1 MQSLLSTPG
10 ALRLFGS
17 SIIARLPVVMLSIGL
32 IVHAQRLTGS
42 FAAAGL
48 VAATLAIAE
57 GGGGPLLGRLVDR
70 CGQTLVLLAGAG
82 VAGAALAAIALL
94 PAGVPVWLL
103 VGLAAVLGLTLPPV
117 GACMRCLLPEV
128 VCGDDALRAAYA
140 AETTA
145 AELTWIAG
153 PPLVLLL
160 AGLFSTGAALLV
172 AGVILVSATAAFAL
186 QPASRSWRPKSHSSV
201 RAGGALRAPA
211 MRTLVLVL
219 VAVGVLFGAVEVAV
233 AAAAHA
239 SGSPASAGPLLG
251 IWGAGSVVGGLIAAR
266 AGGGARGGAGLAL
279 ILTALAGT
287 HLALAVVAN
296 NRVGLVVGL
305 AFAGAAIAPT
315 LATVYTMV
323 EHAAPTGT
331 LTEAFAWLSTASAI
345 GTSLGAAGAGAVA
358 SASGPA
364 AAFVLAGGAGA
375 AAVVIAV
382 LGTRTL
388 RVEPRWYVSP
398 VQVASQS

>member
-17 SIIARLPVVMLSIGL
+17 SILARLPVVMLSIGL
-32 IVHAQRLTGS
+32 IVHAQRLTES
-42 FAAAGL
+42 FAAAGV

-70 CGQTLVLLAGAG
+70 CGQTIVLLAGAG
-82 VAGAALAAIALL
+82 VAGAALAVIALL

-103 VGLAAVLGLTLPPV
+103 VVLAAVLGLALPPI
-117 GACMRCLLPEV
+117 GACMRALLPDV
-128 VCGDDALRAAYA
+128 VCEDELRSAYA

-160 AGLFSTGAALLV
+160 AAVFSTGVALLV
-172 AGVILVSATAAFAL
+172 AGVILVSATTAFAV
-186 QPASRSWRPKSHSSV
+186 QPASRAWRPNPAPPV
-201 RAGGALRAPA
+201 RRGGSLRAPA
-211 MRTLVLVL
+211 IRTLVFVL
-219 VAVGVLFGAVEVAV
+219 VAVGVVFGAVEVAV

-251 IWGAGSVVGGLIAAR
+251 IWGGGSVVGGLIAAR
-266 AGGGARGGAGLAL
+266 AGGGARTGAGLAL
-279 ILTALAGT
+279 ILVALSGT
-287 HLALAVVAN
+287 HLALAAVADN
-296 NRVGLVVGL
+296 HAGLAIGL

-323 EHAAPTGT
+323 EHAAPAGT
-331 LTEAFAWLSTASAI
+331 LTEAFAWLNTASAI

-358 SASGPA
+358 STSGPA

-388 RVEPRWYVSP
+388 RDEPRWYVSQ
-398 VQVASQS
+398 VQVASQL

>member
-17 SIIARLPVVMLSIGL
+17 SILARLPVVMLSIGL
-32 IVHAQRLTGS
+32 IVHAQRLTES
-42 FAAAGL
+42 FAAAGV

-70 CGQTLVLLAGAG
+70 CGQTIVLLAGAG
-82 VAGAALAAIALL
+82 VAGAALAVIALL

-103 VGLAAVLGLTLPPV
+103 VVLAAVLGLALPPI
-117 GACMRCLLPEV
+117 GACMRALLPDV
-128 VCGDDALRAAYA
+128 VCEDELRSAYA

-160 AGLFSTGAALLV
+160 AAVFSTGVALLV
-172 AGVILVSATAAFAL
+172 AGVILVSATTAFAV
-186 QPASRSWRPKSHSSV
+186 QPASRAWRPNPATPV
-201 RAGGALRAPA
+201 RRGGSLRAPA
-211 MRTLVLVL
+211 IRTLVFVL
-219 VAVGVLFGAVEVAV
+219 VAVGVVFGAVEVAV

-251 IWGAGSVVGGLIAAR
+251 IWGGGSVVGGLIAAR
-266 AGGGARGGAGLAL
+266 AGGGARTGAGLAL
-279 ILTALAGT
+279 ILVALSGT
-287 HLALAVVAN
+287 HLALAAVADN
-296 NRVGLVVGL
+296 HAGLAIGL

-323 EHAAPTGT
+323 EHAAPAGT
-331 LTEAFAWLSTASAI
+331 LTEAFAWLNTASAI

-358 SASGPA
+358 STSGPA

-388 RVEPRWYVSP
+388 RDEPRWYVSQ
-398 VQVASQS
+398 VQVASQL

>member
-1 MQSLLSTPG
+1 M
-10 ALRLFGS
+10 FGS

-70 CGQTLVLLAGAG
+70 CGQTIVLLAGAG

-94 PAGVPVWLL
+94 PAGVPTWLL
-103 VGLAAVLGLTLPPV
+103 VALAAVLGLALPPV
-117 GACMRCLLPEV
+117 GACMRALLPDV
-128 VCGDDALRAAYA
+128 VSEDKLRSAYA

-160 AGLFSTGAALLV
+160 AAAFSTGAALLV
-172 AGVILVSATAAFAL
+172 AGVILVSATTAFAV
-186 QPASRSWRPKSHSSV
+186 QPASRAWRPKPAQNAC
-201 RAGGALRAPA
+201 RGGSLRAPA
-211 MRTLVLVL
+211 MRTLVFVL
-219 VAVGVLFGAVEVAV
+219 VAVGVVFGAVEVAV

-266 AGGGARGGAGLAL
+266 AGGGARSGAGLAL
-279 ILTALAGT
+279 ILAALAGT
-287 HLALAVVAN
+287 HLALAAVAD
-296 NRVGLVVGL
+296 NRVGLAIGL

-323 EHAAPTGT
+323 EHAAPAGT
-331 LTEAFAWLSTASAI
+331 LTEAFAWLNTASAI

-364 AAFVLAGGAGA
+364 SAFVLAGGAGA

-388 RVEPRWYVSP
+388 RDEPRWYGSP

>member
-17 SIIARLPVVMLSIGL
+17 SILARLPVVMLSIGL

-42 FAAAGL
+42 FAAAGV

-70 CGQTLVLLAGAG
+70 CGQTIVLLAGAG
-82 VAGAALAAIALL
+82 VAGAALAVIALL

-103 VGLAAVLGLTLPPV
+103 VVLAAVLGLALPPI
-117 GACMRCLLPEV
+117 GACMRALLPDV
-128 VCGDDALRAAYA
+128 VCEDELRSAYA

-160 AGLFSTGAALLV
+160 AAVFSTGVALLV
-172 AGVILVSATAAFAL
+172 AGVILVSATTAFAV
-186 QPASRSWRPKSHSSV
+186 QPASRAWRPKPAPPV
-201 RAGGALRAPA
+201 RRGGSLRAPA
-211 MRTLVLVL
+211 IRTLVFVL
-219 VAVGVLFGAVEVAV
+219 VAVGVVFGAVEVAV

-251 IWGAGSVVGGLIAAR
+251 IWGGGSVVGGLIAAR
-266 AGGGARGGAGLAL
+266 AGGGARTGAGLAL
-279 ILTALAGT
+279 ILVALAGT
-287 HLALAVVAN
+287 HLALAAVAD
-296 NRVGLVVGL
+296 NRAGLAIGL

-323 EHAAPTGT
+323 EHAAPAGT
-331 LTEAFAWLSTASAI
+331 LTEAFAWLNTASAV

-358 SASGPA
+358 STSGPA

-388 RVEPRWYVSP
+388 RDEPRWYVSQ
-398 VQVASQS
+398 VQVASQL

>member
-42 FAAAGL
+42 FAAAGV

-57 GGGGPLLGRLVDR
+57 GGGGPLLGRLVDG
-70 CGQTLVLLAGAG
+70 CGQTIVLLAGAG

-103 VGLAAVLGLTLPPV
+103 VVLAAMLGLALPPV
-117 GACMRCLLPEV
+117 GACMRALLPDV
-128 VCGDDALRAAYA
+128 VSDDDLRSAYA

-160 AGLFSTGAALLV
+160 AAILSTGAALLV
-172 AGVILVSATAAFAL
+172 AGVILVSATTAFAV
-186 QPASRSWRPKSHSSV
+186 QPASRAWRPKPAPNV
-201 RAGGALRAPA
+201 RRGGSLRAPA
-211 MRTLVLVL
+211 MRTLVFVL
-219 VAVGVLFGAVEVAV
+219 VAVGVVFGAVEVAV

-251 IWGAGSVVGGLIAAR
+251 IWGGGSVVGGLIAAR
-266 AGGGARGGAGLAL
+266 AGGGARSGAGLAL
-279 ILTALAGT
+279 ILAALAGT
-287 HLALAVVAN
+287 HLALAAVAD
-296 NRVGLVVGL
+296 NRVGLAIGL

-323 EHAAPTGT
+323 EHAAPAGT
-331 LTEAFAWLSTASAI
+331 LTEAFAWLNTASAI

-375 AAVVIAV
+375 TAVVIAV

-388 RVEPRWYVSP
+388 RDDPRWYVSP
-398 VQVASQS
+398 VQVASQP

>member
-1 MQSLLSTPG
+1 M
-10 ALRLFGS
+10 FGS

-42 FAAAGL
+42 FAAAGV

-70 CGQTLVLLAGAG
+70 CGQTIVLLAGAG

-94 PAGVPVWLL
+94 PAGAPVWLL
-103 VGLAAVLGLTLPPV
+103 VVLAAVLGLALPPV
-117 GACMRCLLPEV
+117 GACMRALLPDV
-128 VCGDDALRAAYA
+128 VCADDLRSAYA

-153 PPLVLLL
+153 PPFVLLL
-160 AGLFSTGAALLV
+160 AAVFSTGAALLV
-172 AGVILVSATAAFAL
+172 AGVILVSATTAFAV
-186 QPASRSWRPKSHSSV
+186 QPASRAWRPKQGPNV
-201 RAGGALRAPA
+201 RRGGSLRAPA
-211 MRTLVLVL
+211 MRTLVFVL
-219 VAVGVLFGAVEVAV
+219 VAVGVVFGAVEVAV

-251 IWGAGSVVGGLIAAR
+251 IWGGGSVVGGLIAAR
-266 AGGGARGGAGLAL
+266 AGGGARSGAGLAL
-279 ILTALAGT
+279 ILAALAGT
-287 HLALAVVAN
+287 HLALAAVAD
-296 NRVGLVVGL
+296 NRVGLAIGL

-323 EHAAPTGT
+323 EHAAPDGT
-331 LTEAFAWLSTASAI
+331 LTEAFAWLNTASAI

-375 AAVVIAV
+375 TAVAIAV

-388 RVEPRWYVSP
+388 HDEPRWYVSP
-398 VQVASQS
+398 VQVASQP